1 MRKSTELIPKEGS
14 PLGSDITYP
23 ETRQPGRPLGTTR
36 HIRGPR
42 PDAALT
48 IVSVNRIAINR
59 GGALMGGIRLLHN
72 QKGSAFGLVRAVRS
86 PNAAQNV
93 QAASG
98 AFTPHAIPPREDRRI
113 LTHHRKPYVSVP
125 RLAFALAMASSIA
138 APYSV

>member
-1 MRKSTELIPKEGS
+1 VRKGRQTLPPCCYNPRIGNALKATNSRMTCGYQSCRLREPAARLAGIRRSVELIPKEGS

-59 GGALMGGIRLLHN
+59 GGALKGGIRLLHN
-72 QKGSAFGLVRAVRS
+72 QKRLSFR
-86 PNAAQNV
+86 
-93 QAASG
+93 
-98 AFTPHAIPPREDRRI
+98 PRPRR
-113 LTHHRKPYVSVP
+113 PV
-125 RLAFALAMASSIA
+125 A
-138 APYSV
+138 